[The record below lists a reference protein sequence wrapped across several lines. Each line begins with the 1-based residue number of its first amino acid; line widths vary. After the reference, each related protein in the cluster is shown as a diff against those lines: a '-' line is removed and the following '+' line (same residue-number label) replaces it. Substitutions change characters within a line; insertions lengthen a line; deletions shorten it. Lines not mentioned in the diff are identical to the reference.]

1 MSRTVQE
8 DDTQKRILHA
18 AGEAFAELGFKDA
31 TVREICRRAG
41 ANLASVNY
49 YFGDKE
55 RLYAAVIRYA
65 HECQADGDV
74 PPQWDDRMPP
84 EAKLRAFVRATMLH
98 MLAVKEVAWHD
109 RIMLREMLEPTG
121 ACREFVEDFVRPHF
135 EQLLSILD
143 EMVPAETPQHK
154 RHQLGFSIIGQCV
167 FYRFHDGVARM
178 LLGDE
183 EMREHFSPEVLADHI
198 ASVALA
204 FLGREPL
211 FDASNQEDSNHR
223 SPSTEH

>member
-1 MSRTVQE
+1 MSRTIQD
-8 DDTQKRILHA
+8 DDTRNRILHA
-18 AGEAFAELGFKDA
+18 AGDAFAELGFTNA

-65 HECQADGDV
+65 HECQAEGDV
-74 PPQWDDRMPP
+74 PPQWDDQTSP
-84 EAKLRAFVRATMLH
+84 EVKLREFVRATMLH

-109 RIMLREMLEPTG
+109 RIMLREMLQPTG

-143 EMVPAETPQHK
+143 EMVPPDTPMHR

-167 FYRFHDGVARM
+167 FYRFHESVARM

-198 ASVALA
+198 TSVALA

-211 FDASNQEDSNHR
+211 FGESAKQDSNHR
-223 SPSTEH
+223 SLSTEH